1 MAHGQCWAMQIPLMN
16 ELVHPDEY
24 LQFYTDSA
32 VRAYNEIVKVL
43 QNSALAFKFGARMG
57 HELSAGD
64 SSCRIAAIL
73 EGCRRAGKASGAQIR
88 DAFSAIKMGEES
100 MAHIKLL

>member
-1 MAHGQCWAMQIPLMN
+1 
-16 ELVHPDEY
+16 
-24 LQFYTDSA
+24 
-32 VRAYNEIVKVL
+32 
-43 QNSALAFKFGARMG
+43 MG